1 MGFPNGKMHFYFSHH
16 IIKLIP
22 DGKGK
27 IINSL
32 EIILT
37 CERGKITNYRKIILI
52 NWVLLKLRTGV
63 YQKKKQQKKPPRL
76 KRKATAWE
84 KTFLI
89 HIPTQSE
96 LFCYSSPSKL
106 IHWENQKVKCLAY
119 GYPARQQVGKVILK
133 ASV

>member
-63 YQKKKQQKKPPRL
+63 YKKKNNKKKPQ
-76 KRKATAWE
+76 TE
-84 KTFLI
+84 KESHCLGED
-89 HIPTQSE
+89 IPNT
-96 LFCYSSPSKL
+96 YT
-106 IHWENQKVKCLAY
+106 H
-119 GYPARQQVGKVILK
+119 
-133 ASV
+133 SV

>member
-63 YQKKKQQKKPPRL
+63 YKKKQQQKKNPD
-76 KRKATAWE
+76 
-84 KTFLI
+84 
-89 HIPTQSE
+89 
-96 LFCYSSPSKL
+96 
-106 IHWENQKVKCLAY
+106 
-119 GYPARQQVGKVILK
+119 
-133 ASV
+133 